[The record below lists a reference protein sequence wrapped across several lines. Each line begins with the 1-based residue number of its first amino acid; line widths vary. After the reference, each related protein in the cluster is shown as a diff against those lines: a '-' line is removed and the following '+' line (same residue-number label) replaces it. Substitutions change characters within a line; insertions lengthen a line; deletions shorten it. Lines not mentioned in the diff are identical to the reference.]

1 MRLSLEWYLG
11 FKVLF
16 SLSILQRDMGGN
28 VSKIRDKVKFGVT
41 IRAN

>member
-1 MRLSLEWYLG
+1 MAFRV
-11 FKVLF
+11 KVLF